1 MADQDKPEKS
11 PETPRAAEP
20 ASQGYVR
27 RISTETTAVMRP
39 GDLARLLEAL
49 TPEARAKYNLDAS
62 SDIPALRRVP
72 EAEPTVRSFAKTY
85 DSGEVSIEV
94 GPVDPLPSNVEQ
106 EGFFGPESD
115 LPHTPPFVRMPE
127 DIEPSPKPAEPATK
141 APPRGP
147 SAVEMESRFADGD
160 YEGAMVIAEAILERD
175 PENDAARECRERC
188 DLFLVTSYT
197 TELIRLDRIPVRL
210 PQREEHKFAQLDHR
224 MGFVLA
230 LVDGRTTIED
240 IVDGSGL
247 SKLEALRLLADLAR
261 RRVIDLL

>member
-1 MADQDKPEKS
+1 VADQDKPEKS
-11 PETPRAAEP
+11 PETPRAAQP
-20 ASQGYVR
+20 PSQGYTR

-62 SDIPALRRVP
+62 TDIPSLRRVP

-106 EGFFGPESD
+106 EGFLGPESD